1 MNVSPRDHR
10 CLKTSAYNK
19 SVVSLAAGQRRA
31 GEFPVIAKRFDAK
44 SGRGV
49 QTARGV
55 ASLDFLLRSR

>member
-31 GEFPVIAKRFDAK
+31 GEFPVIAKCSGAK
-44 SGRGV
+44 SGRAV
-49 QTARGV
+49 KRPAALLR
-55 ASLDFLLRSR
+55 LDFLLRSR